1 MSSTN
6 QNITLPKEAKS
17 RVEQILMYIAL
28 NGTGGTNGGTV
39 NFDPSQDIDFTGLL
53 QKDGKDVLNEI
64 VVNSISQGNTP
75 NLTVTKQSNKVLL
88 DIVFPNNQ
96 GTIPNNNV
104 YFEIIEVA
112 TNSWQLNSEG
122 LYETNMSHNLSS
134 DKVMVQ
140 CYLKDTHQKLLTGVI
155 IVDDSNLKII
165 NDKAEDIEVFILRL
179 DNISTFN
186 INTKTNSDYIC
197 EDSFNIQASQ
207 LIQDTNDADFYDYI
221 INHNLNKTIANV
233 KCLRS
238 IDNEPMVFLYDEI
251 DSNNL
256 KITLMDNTS
265 DVVVKIIY
273 EAV

>member
-28 NGTGGTNGGTV
+28 NGTGGANGGAV
-39 NFDPSQDIDFTGLL
+39 SFDPSQDIDFTGLL
-53 QKDGKDVLNEI
+53 QKDGKDVVNEV
-64 VVNSISQGNTP
+64 VVNSVSQGDTP
-75 NLTVTKQSNKVLL
+75 NLTVTKQDNKVLL
-88 DIVFPNNQ
+88 DIVFSNNQ
-96 GTIPNNNV
+96 GAIPNNNV
-104 YFEIIEVA
+104 YFEIIEVT

-197 EDSFNIQASQ
+197 EDSFNIQTSQ
-207 LIQDTNDADFYDYI
+207 LVQDANDADFYDYI

-265 DVVVKIIY
+265 DIVVKIIY